1 MPTYRAV
8 GFLRHCCPWGQV
20 RYNASATDLAARS
33 IATQTRCFGKLQ
45 ATAGNLAVVL
55 FLGYGSP
62 RQARLSDEATRHAP
76 PSAARPDSSRPRT
89 AGAIQPP
96 ECARSACAGGRF
108 RSTLHY
114 HPVVRVT
121 LTDTEVRICRWLA
134 AQRFAAARKAG
145 VQDAQMG
152 PQSSEQTDLDGIAG
166 EFAFC
171 KVANVWPDMTI
182 GARRGGHDAF
192 LNGMSV
198 DVKTT
203 RCPTGHLLATI
214 KKSTTASDVYV
225 LVIGTVPEFRI
236 AGWASAAQLLHPENI
251 ADFGHGSGYA
261 LSQRQLQPISALV
274 DNDRISAHM

>member
-1 MPTYRAV
+1 M
-8 GFLRHCCPWGQV
+8 
-20 RYNASATDLAARS
+20 
-33 IATQTRCFGKLQ
+33 
-45 ATAGNLAVVL
+45 
-55 FLGYGSP
+55 
-62 RQARLSDEATRHAP
+62 
-76 PSAARPDSSRPRT
+76 
-89 AGAIQPP
+89 
-96 ECARSACAGGRF
+96 
-108 RSTLHY
+108 HY

-236 AGWASAAQLLHPENI
+236 AGWASAAKLLHPENI

-274 DNDRISAHM
+274 DSDRVSAHM

>member
-1 MPTYRAV
+1 MRPLGNVPAGV
-8 GFLRHCCPWGQV
+8 FV
-20 RYNASATDLAARS
+20 RPCTTLHGLARPCTTLHDL
-33 IATQTRCFGKLQ
+33 
-45 ATAGNLAVVL
+45 V
-55 FLGYGSP
+55 
-62 RQARLSDEATRHAP
+62 RLSVQHQTDIDGHSWKSRRHQIGQADIRCQ
-76 PSAARPDSSRPRT
+76 AHRLR
-89 AGAIQPP
+89 
-96 ECARSACAGGRF
+96 
-108 RSTLHY
+108 Y
-114 HPVVRVT
+114 HPVVRVI

-145 VQDAQMG
+145 VLDAQMG

-192 LNGMSV
+192 LDGMSV

-251 ADFGHGSGYA
+251 ADFGHGSSYA
-261 LSQRQLQPISALV
+261 LSQRQLQPISTLV
-274 DNDRISAHM
+274 DSIRHTSRDV